1 MYLMDDD
8 FDEEQQ
14 VFEKS
19 EWQPK
24 SPFGRF
30 MKKLLKILKKL
41 PKYIFFVIVTLVWVV
56 IFATIALRSNDGI
69 VKTPILSDKA
79 RTGYSETPDRF
90 DVYEI
95 HTSEY
100 MNNDGT
106 IQLIKNVYA
115 DNAHELEVGLRI
127 KGHVGETL
135 YCTLE
140 DDNGNKFDVVYRV
153 KRERDVTLTDSI
165 RYQYVFERISFGNV
179 YIDVSKNIINRD
191 YSVDI
196 SGEFSKFES
205 DIEDYSAY
213 IDHSKDEFEQSL
225 VKNKLYFKVYASEKS
240 ETPLFSC
247 VIYDDDT
254 PLEQF
259 AFRLPDDE
267 YISQP

>member
-127 KGHVGETL
+127 KGHVG
-135 YCTLE
+135 
-140 DDNGNKFDVVYRV
+140 
-153 KRERDVTLTDSI
+153 
-165 RYQYVFERISFGNV
+165 
-179 YIDVSKNIINRD
+179 
-191 YSVDI
+191 
-196 SGEFSKFES
+196 
-205 DIEDYSAY
+205 
-213 IDHSKDEFEQSL
+213 
-225 VKNKLYFKVYASEKS
+225 
-240 ETPLFSC
+240 
-247 VIYDDDT
+247 
-254 PLEQF
+254 
-259 AFRLPDDE
+259 
-267 YISQP
+267 

>member
-106 IQLIKNVYA
+106 IQLIKNV
-115 DNAHELEVGLRI
+115 
-127 KGHVGETL
+127 
-135 YCTLE
+135 
-140 DDNGNKFDVVYRV
+140 
-153 KRERDVTLTDSI
+153 
-165 RYQYVFERISFGNV
+165 
-179 YIDVSKNIINRD
+179 
-191 YSVDI
+191 
-196 SGEFSKFES
+196 
-205 DIEDYSAY
+205 
-213 IDHSKDEFEQSL
+213 
-225 VKNKLYFKVYASEKS
+225 
-240 ETPLFSC
+240 
-247 VIYDDDT
+247 
-254 PLEQF
+254 
-259 AFRLPDDE
+259 
-267 YISQP
+267 